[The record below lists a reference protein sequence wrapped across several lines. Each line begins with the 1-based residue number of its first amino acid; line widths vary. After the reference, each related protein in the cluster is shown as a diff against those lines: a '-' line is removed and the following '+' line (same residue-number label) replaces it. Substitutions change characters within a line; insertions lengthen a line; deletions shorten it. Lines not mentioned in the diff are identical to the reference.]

1 MKHPALR
8 LTALFLLGLLLGG
21 AVTGAVLS
29 RAFQEQVEEAIPHD
43 LCEEERM
50 RDVYRDL
57 ELLCQDIEL
66 SMDLDGHFDI
76 MFLEDLTSLG
86 IHCGLLSSYEGYD
99 NLSVLV
105 SQLRALRYE
114 NVFAAIPREDRAAL
128 VELLRGLQARG
139 GKDPMP
145 DRYVRTPTRE
155 EVEEVHRILAAAQA
169 AVGMEANALP
179 WEAEE
184 AA

>member
-8 LTALFLLGLLLGG
+8 LIALFLLGLLLGG
-21 AVTGAVLS
+21 AVTGAALTHS
-29 RAFQEQVEEAIPHD
+29 FREQAAEATP
-43 LCEEERM
+43 LVFREEEQM
-50 RDVYRDL
+50 RNVYRDL
-57 ELLCQDIEL
+57 EMLCQDIEL

-105 SQLRALRYE
+105 SQVRGLRYE

-145 DRYVRTPTRE
+145 DHYVKDPTRE

-169 AVGMEANALP
+169 AVGREANALP
-179 WEAEE
+179 WEAAE

>member
-1 MKHPALR
+1 MTHSFR
-8 LTALFLLGLLLGG
+8 
-21 AVTGAVLS
+21 
-29 RAFQEQVEEAIPHD
+29 EQAAEATP
-43 LCEEERM
+43 LVFREEEQM
-50 RDVYRDL
+50 RNVYRDL
-57 ELLCQDIEL
+57 EMLCQDIEL

-128 VELLRGLQARG
+128 VELLRGLQAHG

-145 DRYVRTPTRE
+145 DHYVRTPTRE
-155 EVEEVHRILAAAQA
+155 QVEEVHRILAAAQA

>member
-8 LTALFLLGLLLGG
+8 LIALFLLGLLLGG
-21 AVTGAVLS
+21 AVTGAALTHS
-29 RAFQEQVEEAIPHD
+29 FREQAAEATP
-43 LCEEERM
+43 LVFREEEQM
-50 RDVYRDL
+50 RNVYRDL
-57 ELLCQDIEL
+57 EMLCQDIEL

-105 SQLRALRYE
+105 SQVRGLRYE

-145 DRYVRTPTRE
+145 DHYVKDPTRE

-169 AVGMEANALP
+169 AVGREANALP

>member
-8 LTALFLLGLLLGG
+8 LIALFLLGLLLGG
-21 AVTGAVLS
+21 AVTGAALTHS
-29 RAFQEQVEEAIPHD
+29 FREQAAEATP
-43 LCEEERM
+43 LVFREEEQM
-50 RDVYRDL
+50 RNVYRDL
-57 ELLCQDIEL
+57 EMLCQDIEL
-66 SMDLDGHFDI
+66 SMDLEGHFDI

-105 SQLRALRYE
+105 SQVRGLRYE

-145 DRYVRTPTRE
+145 DHYVKDPTRE

-169 AVGMEANALP
+169 AVGREANALP

>member
-8 LTALFLLGLLLGG
+8 LIALFLLGLLLGG
-21 AVTGAVLS
+21 AVTGAALTHS
-29 RAFQEQVEEAIPHD
+29 FREQAAEAIP
-43 LCEEERM
+43 LVFREEEQM

-57 ELLCQDIEL
+57 EMLCQDIEL

-105 SQLRALRYE
+105 SQVRGLRYE
-114 NVFAAIPREDRAAL
+114 NVFAAIPKEDRAAL

-145 DRYVRTPTRE
+145 DHYVKDPTRE

-169 AVGMEANALP
+169 AVGREANALP